1 MRKGIVANNDIK
13 KLDKIKRS
21 DIIFA
26 RPATE
31 YNSYVLNKIVG
42 KRVHKNIKK
51 SQQIKKF
58 FFKKK

>member
-31 YNSYVLNKIVG
+31 YNSYDLNKIVG

-51 SQQIKKF
+51 S
-58 FFKKK
+58 